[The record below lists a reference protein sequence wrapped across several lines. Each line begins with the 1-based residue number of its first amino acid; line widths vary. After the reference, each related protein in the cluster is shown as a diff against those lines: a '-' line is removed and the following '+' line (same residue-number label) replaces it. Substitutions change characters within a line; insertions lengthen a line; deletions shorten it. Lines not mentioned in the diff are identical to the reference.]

1 MVWALLGSTTLTSAA
16 DVITVSG
23 FTAKK
28 HLVVQV
34 KGIGTGGTINCNFT
48 FNSDT
53 GNNYAIR
60 ESVNGG
66 SDSTNHTQA
75 NTDNLTG
82 TVTGNV
88 FATVDI
94 MNIAGEE
101 KLFISEGIESASG
114 AGNAPDRKELVGK
127 WANTSD
133 SITTIKANNGGS
145 GSYAEGSNLTVWGD
159 DGTDVAETFI
169 TNNSIHEESDT
180 GKHYIWSTTSKTW
193 SEIV

>member
-28 HLVVQV
+28 HLVVQD

-133 SITTIKANNGGS
+133 SITTIKANNGGT
-145 GSYAEGSNLTVWGD
+145 GSYAECSRNIYYKQ
-159 DGTDVAETFI
+159 F
-169 TNNSIHEESDT
+169 NSRRIR
-180 GKHYIWSTTSKTW
+180 YR
-193 SEIV
+193 